1 VKCPKCGTDVLDLE
15 LRDELRLNRI
25 ILIAATV
32 VIVLVIMAATI
43 YAAGAL
49 KPRPELVAVLEI
61 YPTPFDDGSDGWYR
75 MRCSGYIFNV
85 GPVGCFAEVN
95 LSLSD
100 DRGWSYEITE
110 ILRWMPAGGSTDFY
124 DGFDLPTVFNE
135 QEADLDG
142 VQLTANFRYLD
153 SEEWY
158 EEVDSWL
165 LPG

>member
-1 VKCPKCGTDVLDLE
+1 MNCSKCGTQIPNPE
-15 LRDELRLNRI
+15 WRDELTLNRM

-32 VIVLVIMAATI
+32 VIVVVIIAATI

-49 KPRPELVAVLEI
+49 KPRPELVGVFEI
-61 YPTPFDDGSDGWYR
+61 YPTPFDDGSDGWYG

-85 GPVGCFAEVN
+85 GSVGCFAEVN

-110 ILRWMPAGGSTDFY
+110 ILRWMPAGGSTDFF
-124 DGFDLPTVFNE
+124 DGFDLPAIFNE
-135 QEADLDG
+135 QEADLEV
-142 VQLTANFRYLD
+142 VQFEVNFRYLD

-158 EEVDSWL
+158 EEVNSWL
-165 LPG
+165 LPD